1 MISQTLAS
9 VLGLFQRMISNKVD
23 DFPNLGFRPGKCPL
37 PQQNDSRQA
46 FFLRRGGGGT
56 AQAK

>member
-23 DFPNLGFRPGKCPL
+23 DFPNYGFGFRVILKDDF
-37 PQQNDSRQA
+37 QE
-46 FFLRRGGGGT
+46 GG
-56 AQAK
+56 